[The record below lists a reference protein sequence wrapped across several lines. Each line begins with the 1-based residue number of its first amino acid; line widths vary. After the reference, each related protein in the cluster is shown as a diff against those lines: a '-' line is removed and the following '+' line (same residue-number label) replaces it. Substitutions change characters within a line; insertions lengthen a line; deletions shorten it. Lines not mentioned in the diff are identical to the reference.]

1 MPSRRPC
8 NCQAFSWERY
18 IFLSLQVEDTST
30 SSTSRQYI
38 LYYIILYYI
47 ILYCIVLYYIV
58 LYILYY
64 IILYYIC
71 MLYTYWITN
80 VYIWKYNIAWTRN
93 KLDSETSLTGDHC
106 APFHSEQDNTRSE
119 LKREIVQ
126 INNHSWWIR
135 LFWFSEVWHV
145 FPTNSPASPS
155 QASDIVWFYR
165 ILIVFFPPNSSTS
178 GSSQSSSR
186 TVGL

>member
-1 MPSRRPC
+1 MGTGLESR
-8 NCQAFSWERY
+8 CQPPNAKQTSMQLSSFLLGALH
-18 IFLSLQVEDTST
+18 FLSLQVEDTST

-38 LYYIILYYI
+38 LY
-47 ILYCIVLYYIV
+47 CIVLYCI
-58 LYILYY
+58 ILYY

-135 LFWFSEVWHV
+135 LF
-145 FPTNSPASPS
+145 
-155 QASDIVWFYR
+155 
-165 ILIVFFPPNSSTS
+165 
-178 GSSQSSSR
+178 
-186 TVGL
+186 